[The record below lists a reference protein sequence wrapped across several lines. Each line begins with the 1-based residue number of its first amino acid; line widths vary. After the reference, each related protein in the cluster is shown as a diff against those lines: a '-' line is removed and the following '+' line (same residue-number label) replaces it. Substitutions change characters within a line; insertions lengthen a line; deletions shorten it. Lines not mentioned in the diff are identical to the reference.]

1 MEQIFKNV
9 ADSEKP
15 PPRLA
20 THVKTIR
27 GKCRYKACFICL
39 FYFLISFELMV
50 AQTWFLYQIFP
61 DDIIFLILT
70 YFRPVEYS
78 GTPTDIT
85 INPQIK
91 NVKDF
96 KIHTK
101 K

>member
-1 MEQIFKNV
+1 
-9 ADSEKP
+9 
-15 PPRLA
+15 
-20 THVKTIR
+20 
-27 GKCRYKACFICL
+27 
-39 FYFLISFELMV
+39 MV